1 MPGQPLFTPEGQKP
15 LLPSTSLGFIS
26 PLWTFPMGRKSPRHG
41 AVVRGRTQKF
51 LTPAAKSFVAGT
63 SHPGRLKRDVV
74 ISAPGK
80 SGGGEQAAEVAAEG
94 KNQRH
99 QALRLTPR
107 LFHRRGAMSAGYGA
121 TGRRIR
127 LRMLQAGF
135 YASDRSV

>member
-1 MPGQPLFTPEGQKP
+1 
-15 LLPSTSLGFIS
+15 
-26 PLWTFPMGRKSPRHG
+26 MGRKSPRHG

-51 LTPAAKSFVAGT
+51 LTPAAKTFVAGT

-80 SGGGEQAAEVAAEG
+80 SGSGEQAAEVAAEEG
-94 KNQRH
+94 NQRRP
-99 QALRLTPR
+99 ALRLTPR
-107 LFHRRGAMSAGYGA
+107 QLHRRGAMSAGVVTGA

-135 YASDRSV
+135 SAIRREKQHHHRDRGGARTFDGDGGA